1 MITAC
6 GKAKKAPVTNSS
18 LPSNAE
24 FLLKKKDKYLIFEVK
39 TAMPLLKQASFQN
52 REGTQKVWK
61 NMDMV
66 LSR

>member
-1 MITAC
+1 M
-6 GKAKKAPVTNSS
+6 TNSS